1 MQSEIK
7 GMAKRVL
14 PEISLHSNLVLLK
27 CELVAKGQESFFC
40 PEGQER
46 NETFFLV
53 LLTNGMLRSFCK
65 RLVCN
70 HFDHFLRF
78 WALAL

>member
-27 CELVAKGQESFFC
+27 CELVAKGQE
-40 PEGQER
+40 R

-53 LLTNGMLRSFCK
+53 LLTNGMLRSFCN